1 MKAAVIG
8 CGRMG
13 AFTSAGVRRYA
24 PPAWLPLAHA
34 EAITAHGGL
43 ELAALCDANPDNL
56 ARALATYGN
65 PAGYAD
71 VEALA
76 REVRPDLV
84 GIATRTIG
92 RAAIIQTFFEHGT
105 RAFHVE
111 KPLCNS
117 VAELRALEAI
127 LGRDDVF
134 ATYGAVRRY
143 IHIYAQAV
151 AMAHSGDFGELLEV
165 RANFGAGALY
175 WVQPHA
181 VDLILFAAQGR
192 AVEGVQARLLGVEPG
207 DAPAV
212 IANDPVV
219 GAASIWFEGGLAGHI
234 GRAPGLDLMLSC
246 ASGEV
251 TVRSDGRR
259 IDLLVQRGDD
269 PYLVA
274 ETHAGPFT
282 GAGPQ
287 GALAPITQLAACLSG
302 DTEAIAANRA
312 NKRDILTGQEISFA
326 MVESHLAM
334 SRIVTFDDIAPELA
348 VMAKTGGN
356 YA

>member
-13 AFTSAGVRRYA
+13 AFTSAGVRQFA

-43 ELAALCDANPDNL
+43 DLVALCDANADNL
-56 ARALATYGN
+56 ARAQAAYGN
-65 PAGYAD
+65 PPGYAA

-92 RAAIIQTFFEHGT
+92 RAAIIQTLFDHGT
-105 RAFHVE
+105 RAFHIE

-117 VAELRALEAI
+117 VVELRALEAI

-143 IHIYAQAV
+143 FHIYAQAV
-151 AMAHSGDFGELLEV
+151 AMAHSGDFGELLEI
-165 RANFGAGALY
+165 RANFGAGPLY

-181 VDLILFAAQGR
+181 VDLILFAARGR
-192 AVEGVQARLLGVEPG
+192 AVEGVQARLIGVEQG
-207 DAPAV
+207 DASGV

-219 GAASIWFEGGLAGHI
+219 GAASIWFDGGLAGHI

-246 ASGEV
+246 ANGEV

-274 ETHAGPFT
+274 ETHAGPLS
-282 GAGPQ
+282 GEGPQ
-287 GALAPITQLAACLSG
+287 GALAPITQLAACLNG
-302 DTEAIAANRA
+302 DDAAIEANRA
-312 NKRDILTGQEISFA
+312 NKRDILTGQTISFA
-326 MVESHLAM
+326 MVESDRAA
-334 SRIVTFDDIAPELA
+334 SRIVALGEIAPDLA
-348 VMAKTGGN
+348 VMAKTSGN